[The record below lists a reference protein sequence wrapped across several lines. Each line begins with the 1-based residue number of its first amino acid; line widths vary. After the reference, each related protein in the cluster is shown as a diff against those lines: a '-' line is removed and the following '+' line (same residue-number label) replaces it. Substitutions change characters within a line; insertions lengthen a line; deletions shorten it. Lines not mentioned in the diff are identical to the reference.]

1 MLGLGQRGV
10 PRSVAAIVAAASS
23 PIGWHVLNGAATFTL
38 TGFGYPQARV
48 VGIIEQLGAGYPRI
62 GRAARPGIGAG
73 YPGIC
78 PALQTP
84 AAARWRRGRETWA
97 SQPLTM
103 VATGRLAQVVLVTG
117 VVLSM
122 INSDRLAREGRRT
135 SAQR

>member
-84 AAARWRRGRETWA
+84 AAASGTRNMGFPTIDNGRDG
-97 SQPLTM
+97 SSRS
-103 VATGRLAQVVLVTG
+103 GG
-117 VVLSM
+117 
-122 INSDRLAREGRRT
+122 ARDGRRT
-135 SAQR
+135 MIDQQ